1 MNLDFQQILKRAG
14 LLMGEMQ
21 PIKLWMVAVPVV
33 KSVANGQIGLNCVT
47 TICERMTFA
56 QFGSRISKNP
66 IQPNPTQ
73 SNLIQPNPTKKTTW
87 TTLVWFKARWAEAR
101 NS

>member
-1 MNLDFQQILKRAG
+1 MNFDFQRILKRAG

-21 PIKLWMVAVPVV
+21 PIKSGMVAVPAA
-33 KSVANGQIGLNCVT
+33 KPVANGQIGLNCVT
-47 TICERMTFA
+47 TTCERMTFA
-56 QFGSRISKNP
+56 HFRGWVSKNP

-73 SNLIQPNPTKKTTW
+73 SNLIQPNPTKKMAW
-87 TTLVWFKARWAEAR
+87 TTPVWFKAVGMEAR